1 MHWII
6 HASDVFSASTGNP
19 GQIRWTDFVSIM
31 TWFGLVYGSATPVR
45 YYPSTLATFVMPTQG
60 KTILELF
67 RPAFGVLPK
76 TGDAEP
82 VDRGKPG

>member
-6 HASDVFSASTGNP
+6 SVSDVFSISTGR
-19 GQIRWTDFVSIM
+19 ILFLM
-31 TWFGLVYGSATPVR
+31 TWVGLVRVSHSCQILGCRWRLSFFGHLSTFVALTPV
-45 YYPSTLATFVMPTQG
+45 

-76 TGDAEP
+76 TGEANLVEN
-82 VDRGKPG
+82 G